1 MSLLLSNSLLSLI
14 LTNFLASTTSLR
26 YVEMKSTLYL
36 LFWLSIDIDAVW
48 YEGLVQLKFMY
59 RQRVN
64 FTAPRG
70 VSFYLNFALISCICL
85 YLFVSVCIYLYLFVS
100 GRICLYLLVSGRI
113 CLYLVVS
120 ACICL
125 LAWPIFFFQ
134 FELYVI
140 VLIH

>member
-1 MSLLLSNSLLSLI
+1 MKSLLLSNSLLSLI
-14 LTNFLASTTSLR
+14 LANFLVSTTSPK

-48 YEGLVQLKFMY
+48 YEWLVQLKCMY
-59 RQRVN
+59 SQRVN
-64 FTAPRG
+64 FTTPRG

-85 YLFVSVCIYLYLFVS
+85 YLFVSVCIWSYLVVS

-120 ACICL
+120 GCICL
-125 LAWPIFFFQ
+125 YLSFSTTAQ
-134 FELYVI
+134 
-140 VLIH
+140 